1 MASASVSQARF
12 AGPCS
17 VSGRAERISAA
28 ASTRAARKCAAN
40 PARAFRAA
48 SLRDA
53 GTRASR
59 RVAASTR
66 ASLMEPEQATYQ
78 RRPEDVVASNG
89 REVEQFALEAC
100 VRRQTSG
107 ERVPPP
113 KINDDTLDDAFEH
126 VPRGRRVRQE
136 RFTWARSS

>member
-28 ASTRAARKCAAN
+28 ASTRAARGAAN

-100 VRRQTSG
+100 ASPDERR
-107 ERVPPP
+107 
-113 KINDDTLDDAFEH
+113 
-126 VPRGRRVRQE
+126 
-136 RFTWARSS
+136 ARSAAQD